1 MIMAQKNS
9 EHKEEQNK
17 KKFTDNL
24 INKNIDE
31 EKKSKTEKSLTFLTW
46 ASIFILWY
54 VITKLEVF
62 SPVLLPGPFRVW
74 KAFLHILENG
84 YNKVPIWVHLAASL
98 KRLFVALFFAIFTAV
113 PLGLLSGYFSKV
125 EAIIDSVI
133 EFYRPLPPLAYYT
146 LLVLWFGI
154 DDLSKQILLFLA
166 AFAPIYIACVSA
178 VRKLNKDF
186 ILSAESLGAN
196 QKKIFFKI
204 VLPASMPE
212 IFTGIRTAF
221 GVAYTTLVSAEMV
234 AATSGIG
241 WMVLD
246 ASNFL
251 KSEVIFVGIIIMGIT
266 GVIIDAV
273 LRFLEEHIIFWKGH
287 M

>member
-1 MIMAQKNS
+1 MAEKNLNNS
-9 EHKEEQNK
+9 KEEKNKIKWADNLLNK
-17 KKFTDNL
+17 KDTKTN
-24 INKNIDE
+24 
-31 EKKSKTEKSLTFLTW
+31 KTEKTLTFLTW
-46 ASIFILWY
+46 ASIFIIWY
-54 VITKLEVF
+54 IITKLKLF
-62 SPVLLPGPFRVW
+62 SPTLLPSPLRVW
-74 KAFLHILENG
+74 RSFLFILENG
-84 YNKVPIWVHLAASL
+84 YNNVPIWIHLGTSL

-125 EAIIDSVI
+125 EAVIDSVI

-154 DDLSKQILLFLA
+154 DDLSKQVLLFLA

-186 ILSAESLGAN
+186 VLSAESLGAN
-196 QKKIFFKI
+196 QKDIFLKI

-221 GVAYTTLVSAEMV
+221 GVAYTTLVSSEMV

-251 KSEVIFVGIIIMGIT
+251 KSDVIFVGIIIMGIT
-266 GVIIDAV
+266 GVIIDAG
-273 LRFLEEHIIFWKGH
+273 LRFLERKIIFWKGH
-287 M
+287 I

>member
-1 MIMAQKNS
+1 MAQKN
-9 EHKEEQNK
+9 KEQVK
-17 KKFTDNL
+17 KE
-24 INKNIDE
+24 NKNKTKWVDKLVNRRVDE
-31 EKKSKTEKSLTFLTW
+31 DKKTKTEKILTFTTW
-46 ASIFILWY
+46 TSIFILWY

-62 SPVLLPGPFRVW
+62 SPTLLPGPFRVW

-84 YNKVPIWVHLAASL
+84 YNKVPIWVHLGTSL
-98 KRLFVALFFAIFTAV
+98 KRLFVALFFAMFTAV

-154 DDLSKQILLFLA
+154 DDLSKQVLLFLA

-178 VRKLNKDF
+178 VRKLNRDF
-186 ILSAESLGAN
+186 VLSAESLGAE
-196 QKKIFFKI
+196 QKDIFFKI
-204 VLPASMPE
+204 VLPASLPE

-266 GVIIDAV
+266 GVIIDAG
-273 LRFLEEHIIFWKGH
+273 LRFLEQNIIFWKGH
-287 M
+287 V

>member
-1 MIMAQKNS
+1 MVPNNS
-9 EHKEEQNK
+9 EQQKEKENK
-17 KKFTDNL
+17 TNFTDNL

-31 EKKSKTEKSLTFLTW
+31 EKKSKTEKVLTFSTW

-54 VITKLEVF
+54 IITKLEVF
-62 SPVLLPGPFRVW
+62 SPTLLPGPFRVW

-84 YNKVPIWVHLAASL
+84 YNKVPIWIHLGASL
-98 KRLFVALFFAIFTAV
+98 KRLFLALFFAIFTAV

-266 GVIIDAV
+266 GVIIDAG

-287 M
+287 I